1 MTIGER
7 IAKCRREKKFSQE
20 YIAEL
25 LDVSRQAVSK
35 WENNLTEPDTGN
47 LIELARIFGVS
58 VEYLANGEEAPPKVV
73 YVEKNLQ
80 IFKILGIVLISLG
93 VLSLLLGALMPFMI
107 GNGIVT
113 VAFGVLLML
122 MQKDGLILSCISL
135 VIGAVLFLI
144 QGFFFGIDTP
154 IMCLIAAVS
163 VGSPILTYSVIKL
176 IKKIMAEGTIKKL
189 KDNPTL
195 IMRII
200 IVIVIASIVVTAIA
214 VPTSIASK
222 KRKNAFENA
231 AFCPFEGRSY

>member
-1 MTIGER
+1 
-7 IAKCRREKKFSQE
+7 
-20 YIAEL
+20 
-25 LDVSRQAVSK
+25 
-35 WENNLTEPDTGN
+35 
-47 LIELARIFGVS
+47 
-58 VEYLANGEEAPPKVV
+58 
-73 YVEKNLQ
+73 
-80 IFKILGIVLISLG
+80 
-93 VLSLLLGALMPFMI
+93 MPFMI
-107 GNGIVT
+107 GNGIVI

-122 MQKDGLILSCISL
+122 LQKDGLILSCISL

-163 VGSPILTYSVIKL
+163 VGLPILTYSVIKL

-200 IVIVIASIVVTAIA
+200 IVIVIAAIVVTAIA

-231 AFCPFEGRSY
+231 AFCPFEGRSS